1 MQRRARPVGGPDA
14 GSTGRT
20 TSRRRCLLMAPP
32 HADDG
37 FQALL
42 DVTCSTTLPGEC
54 LASAFACDETVHLR
68 VNSRAA
74 SLSAGVHGRATETT
88 SPHSRSTWRVSSPR
102 ARERHTARKPTPLGS
117 RHETL
122 RKKKEHGRHL
132 RVRGL
137 EDRVDAPR
145 RPPGRL
151 DQGVAVLV
159 PGFLVFLA

>member
-122 RKKKEHGRHL
+122 RKKKNTGGIFESEVSKTASTHL
-132 RVRGL
+132 
-137 EDRVDAPR
+137 VD
-145 RPPGRL
+145 L
-151 DQGVAVLV
+151 LV
-159 PGFLVFLA
+159 VSTRASPS